1 MSKDN
6 GMDKDKKKIKGEL
19 IVKKNVREQKK
30 EKKE

>member
-1 MSKDN
+1 MSRDN

-30 EKKE
+30 EKKK

>member
-1 MSKDN
+1 MSEDN